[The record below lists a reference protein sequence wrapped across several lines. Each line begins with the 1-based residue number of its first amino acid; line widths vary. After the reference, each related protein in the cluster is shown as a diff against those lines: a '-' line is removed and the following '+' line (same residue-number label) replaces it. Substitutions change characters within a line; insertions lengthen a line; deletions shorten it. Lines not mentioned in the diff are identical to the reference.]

1 MQDGILKS
9 IDYFLGDMF
18 NLALPDPRPVDVVEI
33 FIIAFLTYWILKF
46 IFNTRAWV
54 LLKGIVFIAALFLV
68 AAIFQMK
75 TILWIGE
82 RFVSVA
88 FVGLVV
94 VFQPELRNAL
104 EHLGTNNFFSKLL
117 PTVLRRNG
125 EDRFSKKT
133 LNDLVSSCLDMGEV
147 KTGALIV
154 IEKDVALGEYIRTGI
169 NIDAIVTRQLI
180 LNIFEKNTPLHDGA
194 IVISGDRIVAATC
207 YLPLSGNSTIGKELG
222 TRHRAALGVSEV
234 SDSVTIVV
242 SEETG
247 GISVAEG
254 GKLYRHLDGDGLR
267 EILMALQKV
276 GKKKGEEDDA
286 KD

>member
-1 MQDGILKS
+1 MQDGIIKS
-9 IDYFLGDMF
+9 IDYFLGDVF
-18 NLALPDPRPVDVVEI
+18 NLALPDPRFVDIVEI

-104 EHLGTNNFFSKLL
+104 EHLGTNNFISKVL

-169 NIDAIVTRQLI
+169 NIDAVVTRQLI

-194 IVISGDRIVAATC
+194 IVVSGDRIVAATC
-207 YLPLSGNSTIGKELG
+207 YLPLSGNSSIGKELG

-254 GKLYRHLDGDGLR
+254 GKLYRHLDGEGLR
-267 EILMALQKV
+267 EILLALQKV
-276 GKKKGEEDDA
+276 GKKKGEEDNAED
-286 KD
+286 

>member
-1 MQDGILKS
+1 MQDGIIKS
-9 IDYFLGDMF
+9 IDYFLGDVF

-33 FIIAFLTYWILKF
+33 FIIAFFTYWILKF

-54 LLKGIVFIAALFLV
+54 LLKGIVVIAALFL
-68 AAIFQMK
+68 AAAVFQMK

-104 EHLGTNNFFSKLL
+104 EHLGTNNLFSRIL
-117 PTVLRRNG
+117 PNVLRRSG

-169 NIDAIVTRQLI
+169 NIDAVVTRQLI

-207 YLPLSGNSTIGKELG
+207 YLPLSTNTTIGKELG

-254 GKLYRHLDGDGLR
+254 GKLTRHLDGDGLR
-267 EILMALQKV
+267 EILLALQKA
-276 GKKKGEEDDA
+276 GKKKGEEDNA
-286 KD
+286 EN